1 MCHMKKKIIGIVGLL
16 LLLILSY
23 FLYNYFRIKYAKI
36 EVTLVENLTLEFS
49 EKKHVSDYIT
59 SINGKIIDDYII
71 DSTKLGN
78 KEVAFTFINDD
89 HIKVKYSYIIEVVD
103 TVEPLIWLGSSYSV
117 AVGSDIN
124 LTDKI
129 LCGDNYDNRPNCY
142 IEGDYDLNTVGIYP
156 LVFKAIDSSGNEES
170 VAFDLNVYQPSNTV
184 SPPTSK
190 TVTHFSDIVSKHKN
204 ESTKIGIDVSSWQ
217 GEIDFEK
224 IKNAGVEFIIVRV
237 GGTKGTNGAY
247 FLDKQFK
254 RNMEE
259 ANQYGID
266 VGIYFYSYSDS
277 LEGAKKDA
285 EWVIEQIRDY
295 KVTLPIAFDWEEWA
309 YFNDYNMSFFGLT
322 NMADVFLSTIEA
334 SGYQGMLY
342 SSKLYLEKVWL
353 ETDYDIWLAHYT
365 GQTNYEGPYKI
376 WQLCD
381 NGKIDGIDGFVDINV
396 MYINN

>member
-1 MCHMKKKIIGIVGLL
+1 MCHMKKKIGFVGLL

-71 DSTKLGN
+71 DSTELG
-78 KEVAFTFINDD
+78 KKKVAFTFINDD
-89 HIKVKYSYIIEVVD
+89 HIKVKYSYTIEVVD

-117 AVGSDIN
+117 PVGSDIH

-142 IEGDYDLNTVGIYP
+142 IEGNYDLNTVGTYP

-170 VAFDLNVYQPSNTV
+170 VAFDLNVYQPSNTEKPA
-184 SPPTSK
+184 SPK
-190 TVTHFSDIVSKHKN
+190 TTTAYRDIVSKHKN
-204 ESTKIGIDVSSWQ
+204 ETTKIGIDVSSWQ
-217 GEIDFEK
+217 GTIDFEK
-224 IKNAGVEFIIVRV
+224 IKNAGVEFIMVRV
-237 GGTKGTNGAY
+237 GGTRGTNGEY

-259 ANQYGID
+259 ANKYGIN
-266 VGIYFYSYSDS
+266 VGVYFYSYSDS

-285 EWVIEQIRDY
+285 EWVVEQIKDY

-334 SGYQGMLY
+334 AGYQGMLY

-353 ETDYDIWLAHYT
+353 ETDYDTWLAHYT
-365 GQTNYEGPYKI
+365 EQTNYEGPYKI

-381 NGKIDGIDGFVDINV
+381 NGKVDGIEGPVDINV
-396 MYINN
+396 MYIDN

>member
-1 MCHMKKKIIGIVGLL
+1 MKKKIIVTVVLL
-16 LLLILSY
+16 FVVILSY
-23 FLYNYFRIKYAKI
+23 LLYSYLRVKYAKI
-36 EVTLVENLTLEFS
+36 EVILVDDLTLEFS
-49 EKKHVSDYIT
+49 EKKNVSSYIE

-71 DSTKLGN
+71 YATELGS
-78 KEVAFTFINDD
+78 KEVAFEFINDD
-89 HIKVKYSYIIEVVD
+89 HIKVKYSYTVEVVD

-142 IEGDYDLNTVGIYP
+142 IEGYYDLNTVGIYP

-184 SPPTSK
+184 TPPTPK
-190 TVTHFSDIVSKHKN
+190 TAINFSDIVSQHKN

-217 GEIDFEK
+217 GTIDFEK

-237 GGTKGTNGAY
+237 GGTRGTNGEY
-247 FLDKQFK
+247 FLDKQFE

-259 ANQYGID
+259 ANKYGID
-266 VGIYFYSYSDS
+266 VGIYFYSYSNS
-277 LEGAKKDA
+277 LEGARKDA
-285 EWVIEQIRDY
+285 EWVIEQIKDY

-322 NMADVFLSTIEA
+322 NMAEVFLSTIEA
-334 SGYQGMLY
+334 SGYKGMLY
-342 SSKLYLEKVWL
+342 SSKLYLEKIWL
-353 ETDYDIWLAHYT
+353 EMDYDIWLAHYT
-365 GQTNYEGPYKI
+365 EQTNYEGSYKI
-376 WQLCD
+376 WQLCS
-381 NGKIDGIDGFVDINV
+381 NGNVDGIDGFVDINV
-396 MYINN
+396 MYEKK

>member
-1 MCHMKKKIIGIVGLL
+1 MKKKIIVFVILL
-16 LLLILSY
+16 LAVILSY
-23 FLYNYFRIKYAKI
+23 LLYSYLRLKFAKI
-36 EVTLVENLTLEFS
+36 EVILVDDLTLEFN
-49 EKKHVSDYIT
+49 EKKHVSSYIE
-59 SINGKIIDDYII
+59 SINGKIMDDYVI
-71 DSTKLGN
+71 DATELGS

-89 HIKVKYSYIIEVVD
+89 HIKVKYAYTVEVVD

-170 VAFDLNVYQPSNTV
+170 VAFDLNVYQPSSTV

-190 TVTHFSDIVSKHKN
+190 TVTYFSDIVSKHKN

-322 NMADVFLSTIEA
+322 HMADVFLSTIEA
-334 SGYQGMLY
+334 SGYKGMLY

-365 GQTNYEGPYKI
+365 EQTNYEGSYKI

>member
-1 MCHMKKKIIGIVGLL
+1 MKKKIIVFVVLL
-16 LLLILSY
+16 LAVILSY
-23 FLYNYFRIKYAKI
+23 LLYSYLRVKFAKI
-36 EVTLVENLTLEFS
+36 EVILVDDLTLEFN
-49 EKKHVSDYIT
+49 EKRHVSDYIE
-59 SINGKIIDDYII
+59 SINGKIIDDYVI
-71 DSTKLGN
+71 DATELGN
-78 KEVAFTFINDD
+78 KEVTFTFINDD
-89 HIKVKYSYIIEVVD
+89 HIKVKYSYTVEVVD

-184 SPPTSK
+184 SPSTPK
-190 TVTHFSDIVSKHKN
+190 TVTHFSDIVSEHKN

-217 GEIDFEK
+217 GTIDFEK
-224 IKNAGVEFIIVRV
+224 IKNAGVEFIIIRV
-237 GGTKGTNGAY
+237 GGTRGTNGEY
-247 FLDKQFK
+247 FLDNQFK
-254 RNMEE
+254 RNIEE
-259 ANQYGID
+259 ANRYGID

-285 EWVIEQIRDY
+285 EWVIEQIKDY

-322 NMADVFLSTIEA
+322 NMADAFLSTIEA
-334 SGYQGMLY
+334 SGYKGMLY

-365 GQTNYEGPYKI
+365 EQTNYEGSYKI

-381 NGKIDGIDGFVDINV
+381 NGKIDGIDGLVDINV